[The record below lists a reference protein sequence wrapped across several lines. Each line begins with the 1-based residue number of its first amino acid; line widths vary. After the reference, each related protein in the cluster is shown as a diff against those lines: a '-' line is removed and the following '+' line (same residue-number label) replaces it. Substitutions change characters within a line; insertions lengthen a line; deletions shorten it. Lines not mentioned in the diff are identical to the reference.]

1 MANNAVRVSNT
12 AVVNSATTADY
23 SVACTANG
31 AVRRIPIA
39 NAFVMAIQTPANS
52 SFTSKAGQI
61 FADADYLYIAVANNT
76 LKRITLETF

>member
-23 SVACTANG
+23 SVVCTANG

-39 NAFVMAIQTPANS
+39 NSFVVAIQTPANS
-52 SFTSKAGQI
+52 SFTCKAGQM
-61 FADADYLYIAVANNT
+61 FADNTYFYVAVANNT
-76 LKRITLETF
+76 LKRIALESF